1 MYIPGTFAVTDAA
14 RITEFV
20 DSHPLAILVGQV
32 DGRLQANHLPFIR
45 ASDLAVGE
53 YLVAHTARANPVWR
67 LGEAGASV
75 LLVFSG
81 ADAYVSPS
89 FYPSKATDPRTVPTY
104 NYVGV
109 HVAGTLSCSHD
120 QGEKREAVAMLTR
133 RMEAGRPDPWA
144 IDDAPG
150 EYIDRMLDG
159 IVALRLRIESIEA
172 KWKASQN
179 RTDVDRR
186 GVIDALRA
194 AVHDSPALEAAQ
206 AAEHGLGPRN
216 R

>member
-1 MYIPGTFAVTDAA
+1 MYIPGAFAVTDAA
-14 RITEFV
+14 RIAEFV
-20 DSHPLAILVGQV
+20 DSHPLAVLVGQL

-45 ASDLAVGE
+45 ASGLAVGE
-53 YLVAHTARANPVWR
+53 DLVAHTARANPVWR
-67 LGEAGASV
+67 LGEAGANV

-89 FYPSKATDPRTVPTY
+89 YYPSKATDPRTVPTY
-104 NYVGV
+104 NYVAV

-120 QGEKREAVAMLTR
+120 RHEKREAVAMLTR
-133 RMEAGRPDPWA
+133 RMEAGRAEPWT

-159 IVALRLRIESIEA
+159 IVALRLRIGSIEA

-179 RTDVDRR
+179 RTETDRR
-186 GVIDALRA
+186 GVIEALRA
-194 AVHDSPALEAAQ
+194 APHESREIEAAR
-206 AAEHGLGPRN
+206 AVEYGAGPRK

>member
-1 MYIPGTFAVTDAA
+1 MYIPGAFAVTDAA

-32 DGRLQANHLPFIR
+32 DGRLQANHLPFMR
-45 ASDLAVGE
+45 ASDLAIGE

-104 NYVGV
+104 NYVAV
-109 HVAGTLSCSHD
+109 HVAGTLSCSHV
-120 QGEKREAVAMLTR
+120 QGEKREAVDMLTR

-150 EYIDRMLDG
+150 EYIDRMLHG

-194 AVHDSPALEAAQ
+194 AVHDSPELEAAR